1 MWVKSS
7 HYGASNTCVEL
18 SSEVSWRTACGANTG
33 CVEVGDTGTRIKIRD
48 SKFPDMPHLDLSTS
62 EFGSL
67 LNALKTI

>member
-7 HYGASNTCVEL
+7 H
-18 SSEVSWRTACGANTG
+18 CGANTG
-33 CVEVGDTGTRIKIRD
+33 CVEVGDAGTRIKIRD